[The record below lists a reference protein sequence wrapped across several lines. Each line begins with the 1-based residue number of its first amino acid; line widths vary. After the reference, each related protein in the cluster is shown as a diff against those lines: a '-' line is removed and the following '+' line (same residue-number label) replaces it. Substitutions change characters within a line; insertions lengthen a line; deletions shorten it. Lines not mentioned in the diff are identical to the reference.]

1 MEKYAVSKL
10 IGEGSFGRVYKA
22 TNISTKETVA
32 LKVIGKVRFTS
43 QMIFTASLTF

>member
-10 IGEGSFGRVYKA
+10 IGEGSFGRVFKA

-32 LKVIGKVRFTS
+32 LKVVGKVRVYANS
-43 QMIFTASLTF
+43 KHIQSP